1 MSELVTENKYLD
13 KVLERVNELK
23 DMVIKDRDYY
33 LKEVEEMGIPDL
45 EQKGYFKKCKELAF
59 KANEK
64 YVALNELE
72 KNTHFGRMDLTLNED
87 NHTENLVMYIGEKSI
102 NKGIENL
109 VYDWRSPVGNLY
121 YMSNQEDYKYKDTI
135 YNLNLK
141 RQIDISNSKINN
153 IYDTFVRGRNL
164 NVTDDFLMKVLN
176 DKKNRNEFVD
186 IIKTIQSNQNSIIRD
201 ELNTNSIVQ
210 GVAGS
215 GKTVVLLHRL
225 SYLLYNYPEMDR
237 NKLLFITP
245 STIFKSKL
253 SNINRSLSLTTIKM
267 ITMEDYYLE
276 KINYYLPSIKINRVE
291 KDNFKIDMLEFIYSE
306 DYPNYLKSFV
316 KDYTKK
322 SDIKLIMDNIFKD
335 LKNKFNLK
343 NKNYIINKRTTKA
356 FAFTILMLYKLMNF
370 KYYTDYLYMFI
381 DEMQDYGY
389 EEIRLISKMEKNAK
403 LNLYGDV
410 EQAILPFIK
419 KKEINELIDFLNQLR
434 DNVKT
439 YFLNENYRN
448 SKEITNYCNKFLNVT
463 MTPMGINSN
472 PVSEIK
478 VDNYIDYIKNHFDKS
493 HVIIGNNIKDI
504 EELCYIGYEA
514 YTVSQA
520 KGLEFSKVVV
530 MENNFNNVLKYVS
543 YTRTLDKLFILKK

>member
-1 MSELVTENKYLD
+1 MRELVTENKYLD

-87 NHTENLVMYIGEKSI
+87 DHTENLVMYIGEKSI

-291 KDNFKIDMLEFIYSE
+291 KDNFKIDMLEFIYSK
-306 DYPNYLKSFV
+306 DYPNYLQSFI

-343 NKNYIINKRTTKA
+343 NKNYIINKKTTKA

-493 HVIIGNNIKDI
+493 HVIIGNDIKDI

>member
-1 MSELVTENKYLD
+1 MSELITENKYLD
-13 KVLERVNELK
+13 KVLKRVNELK
-23 DMVIKDRDYY
+23 DIVIKDRDYY
-33 LKEVEEMGIPDL
+33 LKEVEDMGIPDL
-45 EQKGYFKKCKELAF
+45 EQKVYFKKCKELAF

-87 NHTENLVMYIGEKSI
+87 NHTENLVIYIGEKSI

-121 YMSNQEDYKYKDTI
+121 YMSNQEDYKYNNTI

-306 DYPNYLKSFV
+306 DYPNYLKSFI

-356 FAFTILMLYKLMNF
+356 FAFTILMLYKLMDF

-448 SKEITNYCNKFLNVT
+448 SKEITNYCNNFLNVT
-463 MTPMGINSN
+463 MRPMGINSN

-478 VDNYIDYIKNHFDKS
+478 VDNYIDYIKDHFDKS
-493 HVIIGNNIKDI
+493 HVIIGNDIKDI
-504 EELCYIGYEA
+504 EELSYIGYEA

>member
-87 NHTENLVMYIGEKSI
+87 NHTENIVMYIGEKSI

-291 KDNFKIDMLEFIYSE
+291 KDNFKIDMLEFIYSK
-306 DYPNYLKSFV
+306 DYPNYLQSFI

-478 VDNYIDYIKNHFDKS
+478 VDNYIDYIKDHFDKS
-493 HVIIGNNIKDI
+493 HVIIGNDIKDI

>member
-33 LKEVEEMGIPDL
+33 LKEVEDMGIPDK

-291 KDNFKIDMLEFIYSE
+291 KDNFKIDMLEFIYSK
-306 DYPNYLKSFV
+306 DYPNYLQSFI

-419 KKEINELIDFLNQLR
+419 KKEIDELIDFLNQLR

-493 HVIIGNNIKDI
+493 HVIIGNDIKDI

>member
-1 MSELVTENKYLD
+1 MSELVKENKYLD
-13 KVLERVNELK
+13 KVLSRVNEMK
-23 DMVIKDRDYY
+23 DIVIKDRDYY
-33 LKEVEEMGIPDL
+33 LKEVEDMGIPDL
-45 EQKGYFKKCKELAF
+45 EQKGYFKRCKELAF

-64 YVALNELE
+64 YVALNELA
-72 KNTHFGRMDLTLNED
+72 KNPHFGRMDLTLNED

-102 NKGIENL
+102 NKGIYNL

-121 YMSNQEDYKYKDTI
+121 YMSNQEDYKYKDTL

-225 SYLLYNYPEMDR
+225 SYLLYNYPEMDK

-276 KINYYLPSIKINRVE
+276 KINYYLPSIKIDRIE
-291 KDNFKIDMLEFIYSE
+291 KDNFKNEMLEFIYSK
-306 DYPNYLKSFV
+306 DYPEYLKSFI
-316 KDYTKK
+316 KDFKKK

-335 LKNKFNLK
+335 LKNKFSLK
-343 NKNYIINKRTTKA
+343 NKNYIINKKTTKA
-356 FAFTILMLYKLMNF
+356 FAFTILLLYKLMNF

-389 EEIRLISKMEKNAK
+389 EEIRLISQMEKNAK

-410 EQAILPFIK
+410 EQAILPYIK
-419 KKEINELIDFLNQLR
+419 KKEINELIEFLNQLR

-448 SKEITNYCNKFLNVT
+448 SKEITNYCNNFLNVT

-478 VDNYIDYIKNHFDKS
+478 VDNYIDYIKDNFDKS
-493 HVIIGNNIKDI
+493 HVIIGNNIKEI
-504 EELCYIGYEA
+504 EELCYMGYEA

>member
-23 DMVIKDRDYY
+23 DMVIKDCDYY

-306 DYPNYLKSFV
+306 DYPNYLKSFI

-410 EQAILPFIK
+410 EQAILPYIK

-463 MTPMGINSN
+463 MRPMGINSN

-478 VDNYIDYIKNHFDKS
+478 VDNYIDYIKDHFDKS

>member
-141 RQIDISNSKINN
+141 RQIDINNSKINN

-291 KDNFKIDMLEFIYSE
+291 KDNFKIDMLEFIYSK
-306 DYPNYLKSFV
+306 DYPNYLQSFI

-356 FAFTILMLYKLMNF
+356 FAFTILMLYKLMDF

-493 HVIIGNNIKDI
+493 HVIIGNDIKDI

-530 MENNFNNVLKYVS
+530 MENNFSNVLKYVS

>member
-291 KDNFKIDMLEFIYSE
+291 KDNFKIDMLEFIYSK
-306 DYPNYLKSFV
+306 DYPNYLQSFI

-356 FAFTILMLYKLMNF
+356 FAFTILMLYKLMDF

-478 VDNYIDYIKNHFDKS
+478 VDNYIDYIKDHFDKS
-493 HVIIGNNIKDI
+493 HVIIGNDIKDI

>member
-13 KVLERVNELK
+13 KVLKRVNELK
-23 DMVIKDRDYY
+23 DIVIKDRDYY
-33 LKEVEEMGIPDL
+33 LKEVEDMGIPDL

-291 KDNFKIDMLEFIYSE
+291 KDNFKIDMLKFIYSK
-306 DYPNYLKSFV
+306 DYPNYLQSFI

-356 FAFTILMLYKLMNF
+356 FAFTILMLYKLMDF

-478 VDNYIDYIKNHFDKS
+478 VDNYIDYIKDHFDKS
-493 HVIIGNNIKDI
+493 HVIIGNDIKDI

>member
-23 DMVIKDRDYY
+23 DIVIKDRDYY
-33 LKEVEEMGIPDL
+33 LKEVEDIGIPDK

-87 NHTENLVMYIGEKSI
+87 DHTENLVMYIGEKSI

-276 KINYYLPSIKINRVE
+276 KINYYLPSIKINRIE

-306 DYPNYLKSFV
+306 DYPNYLQSFI

-493 HVIIGNNIKDI
+493 HVIIGNDIKDI

>member
-141 RQIDISNSKINN
+141 RQIDINNSKINN

-186 IIKTIQSNQNSIIRD
+186 IIKTNQSNQNSIIRD

-291 KDNFKIDMLEFIYSE
+291 KDNFKIDMLEFIYSK
-306 DYPNYLKSFV
+306 DYPNYLQSFI

-356 FAFTILMLYKLMNF
+356 FAFTILMLYKLMDF

-493 HVIIGNNIKDI
+493 HVIIGNDIKDI

>member
-13 KVLERVNELK
+13 KVLKRVNELK
-23 DMVIKDRDYY
+23 DIVIKDRDYY

-141 RQIDISNSKINN
+141 RQIDINNSKINN

-291 KDNFKIDMLEFIYSE
+291 KDNFKIDMLEFIYSK
-306 DYPNYLKSFV
+306 DYPNYLQSFI

-419 KKEINELIDFLNQLR
+419 KKEINELVDFLNQLR

-478 VDNYIDYIKNHFDKS
+478 VDNYIDYIKDHFDKS

>member
-276 KINYYLPSIKINRVE
+276 KINYYLPSIKINRIE
-291 KDNFKIDMLEFIYSE
+291 KDNFKIDMLEFIYSK
-306 DYPNYLKSFV
+306 DYPNYLQSFI

-478 VDNYIDYIKNHFDKS
+478 VDNYIDYIKDHFDKS
-493 HVIIGNNIKDI
+493 HVIIGNDIKDI

>member
-1 MSELVTENKYLD
+1 MRELVTENKYLD

-291 KDNFKIDMLEFIYSE
+291 KDNFKIDMLEFIYSK
-306 DYPNYLKSFV
+306 DYPNYLQSFI

-478 VDNYIDYIKNHFDKS
+478 VDNYIDYIKDHFDKS
-493 HVIIGNNIKDI
+493 HVIIGNDIKDI

-530 MENNFNNVLKYVS
+530 MENNFSNVLKYVS

>member
-102 NKGIENL
+102 NKGIEIL

-276 KINYYLPSIKINRVE
+276 KINYYLPSIKINRIE
-291 KDNFKIDMLEFIYSE
+291 KDNFKIDMLEFIYSK
-306 DYPNYLKSFV
+306 DYPNYLQSFI

-478 VDNYIDYIKNHFDKS
+478 VDNYIDYIKDHFDKS
-493 HVIIGNNIKDI
+493 HVIIGNDIKDI

>member
-13 KVLERVNELK
+13 KVLKRVNELK
-23 DMVIKDRDYY
+23 DIVIKDRDYY
-33 LKEVEEMGIPDL
+33 LKEVEDMGIPDL

-72 KNTHFGRMDLTLNED
+72 KNTHFGRMDLTLNEE

-306 DYPNYLKSFV
+306 DYPDYLKSFI

-356 FAFTILMLYKLMNF
+356 FAFTILILYKLMDF

-478 VDNYIDYIKNHFDKS
+478 VDNYIDYIKDHFDKS

>member
-141 RQIDISNSKINN
+141 RQIDINNSKINN

-291 KDNFKIDMLEFIYSE
+291 KDNFKIDMLEFIYSK
-306 DYPNYLKSFV
+306 DYTNYLQSFI

-493 HVIIGNNIKDI
+493 HVIIGNDIKDI

>member
-141 RQIDISNSKINN
+141 RQIDINNSKINN

-291 KDNFKIDMLEFIYSE
+291 KDNFKIDMLEFIYSK
-306 DYPNYLKSFV
+306 DYPNYLQSFI

-478 VDNYIDYIKNHFDKS
+478 VDNYIDYIKDHFDKS
-493 HVIIGNNIKDI
+493 HVIIGNDIKDI

-530 MENNFNNVLKYVS
+530 MENNFSNVLKYVS

>member
-291 KDNFKIDMLEFIYSE
+291 KDNFKIDMLEFIYSK
-306 DYPNYLKSFV
+306 DYPNYLQSFI

-419 KKEINELIDFLNQLR
+419 KKEINELVDFLNQLR

-493 HVIIGNNIKDI
+493 HVIIGNDIKDI

>member
-291 KDNFKIDMLEFIYSE
+291 KDNFKIDMLEFIYSK
-306 DYPNYLKSFV
+306 DYPNYLQSFI

-478 VDNYIDYIKNHFDKS
+478 VDNYIDYIKDHFDKS
-493 HVIIGNNIKDI
+493 HVIIGNDIKDI

>member
-164 NVTDDFLMKVLN
+164 NVTDYFLMKVLN

-276 KINYYLPSIKINRVE
+276 KINYHLPSIKINRVE
-291 KDNFKIDMLEFIYSE
+291 KDNFKIDMLEFIYSK
-306 DYPNYLKSFV
+306 DYPNYLQSFI

-493 HVIIGNNIKDI
+493 HVIIGNDIKDI

>member
-306 DYPNYLKSFV
+306 DYPNYLQSFI

-356 FAFTILMLYKLMNF
+356 FAFTILMLYKLMDF

-389 EEIRLISKMEKNAK
+389 EEIKLISKMEKNAK

-410 EQAILPFIK
+410 EQAILPHIK
-419 KKEINELIDFLNQLR
+419 KKEINELVDFLNQLR

-478 VDNYIDYIKNHFDKS
+478 VDNYIDYIKDHFDKS
-493 HVIIGNNIKDI
+493 HVIIGNDIKDI

>member
-13 KVLERVNELK
+13 KVLKRVNELK
-23 DMVIKDRDYY
+23 DIVIKDRDYY
-33 LKEVEEMGIPDL
+33 LKEVEDMGIPDL

-276 KINYYLPSIKINRVE
+276 KINYYLPSIKINRIE

-306 DYPNYLKSFV
+306 DYPNYLKSFI

-356 FAFTILMLYKLMNF
+356 FAFTILMLYKLMDF

-410 EQAILPFIK
+410 EQAILPYIK
-419 KKEINELIDFLNQLR
+419 KKEINELVNFLNQLR

-463 MTPMGINSN
+463 MRPMGINSN

-478 VDNYIDYIKNHFDKS
+478 VDNYIDYIKDHFDKS
-493 HVIIGNNIKDI
+493 HVIIGNDIKDI
-504 EELCYIGYEA
+504 EELSYIGYEA

>member
-141 RQIDISNSKINN
+141 RQIDINNSKINN

-225 SYLLYNYPEMDR
+225 SYLLYNYPEMDK

-291 KDNFKIDMLEFIYSE
+291 KDNFKIDMLEFIYSK
-306 DYPNYLKSFV
+306 DYPNYLQSFI

-419 KKEINELIDFLNQLR
+419 KKEINELINFLNQLR

-463 MTPMGINSN
+463 MRPMGINSN

-478 VDNYIDYIKNHFDKS
+478 VDNYIDYIKDHFDKS

-530 MENNFNNVLKYVS
+530 MENNFSNVLKYVS

>member
-291 KDNFKIDMLEFIYSE
+291 KDNFKIDMLEFIYSK
-306 DYPNYLKSFV
+306 DYPNYLQSFI

-343 NKNYIINKRTTKA
+343 NKNYIINKRTTKT

-493 HVIIGNNIKDI
+493 HVIIGNDIKDI

>member
-291 KDNFKIDMLEFIYSE
+291 KDNFKIDMLEFIYSK
-306 DYPNYLKSFV
+306 DYPNYLQSFI

-448 SKEITNYCNKFLNVT
+448 SKEKTNYCNKFLNVT
-463 MTPMGINSN
+463 MRPMGINSN

-493 HVIIGNNIKDI
+493 HVIIGNDIKDI

-530 MENNFNNVLKYVS
+530 MENNFSNVLKYVS

>member
-13 KVLERVNELK
+13 KVLERINELK

-291 KDNFKIDMLEFIYSE
+291 KDNFKIDMLEFIYSK
-306 DYPNYLKSFV
+306 DYPNYLQSFI

-419 KKEINELIDFLNQLR
+419 KKEIDELIDFLNQLR

-493 HVIIGNNIKDI
+493 HVIIGNDIKDI

>member
-13 KVLERVNELK
+13 KVLKRVNELK
-23 DMVIKDRDYY
+23 DIVIKDRDYY
-33 LKEVEEMGIPDL
+33 LKEVEDMGIPDL

-291 KDNFKIDMLEFIYSE
+291 KDNFKIDMLEFIYSK
-306 DYPNYLKSFV
+306 DYPNYLQSFI

-343 NKNYIINKRTTKA
+343 NKNYIINKRTIKA

-493 HVIIGNNIKDI
+493 HVIIGNDIKDI

>member
-13 KVLERVNELK
+13 KVLKRVNELK

-141 RQIDISNSKINN
+141 RQIDINNSKINN

-291 KDNFKIDMLEFIYSE
+291 KDNFKIDMLEFIYSK
-306 DYPNYLKSFV
+306 DYPNYLQSFI

-493 HVIIGNNIKDI
+493 HVIIGNDIKDI

>member
-291 KDNFKIDMLEFIYSE
+291 KDNFKIDMLEFIYSK
-306 DYPNYLKSFV
+306 DYPNYLQSFI
-316 KDYTKK
+316 KNYTKK

-493 HVIIGNNIKDI
+493 HVIIGNDIKDI

>member
-13 KVLERVNELK
+13 KVLESVNELK

-306 DYPNYLKSFV
+306 DYPNYLKSFI

-410 EQAILPFIK
+410 EQAILPHIK

-493 HVIIGNNIKDI
+493 HVIIGNDIKDI

>member
-1 MSELVTENKYLD
+1 MSKLVTENKYLD

-291 KDNFKIDMLEFIYSE
+291 KDNFKIDMLEFIYSK
-306 DYPNYLKSFV
+306 DYPNYLQSFI

-356 FAFTILMLYKLMNF
+356 FAFTILMLYKLMDF

-493 HVIIGNNIKDI
+493 HVIIGNDIKDI

>member
-64 YVALNELE
+64 YVALNEFE

-102 NKGIENL
+102 NKGTENL

-291 KDNFKIDMLEFIYSE
+291 KDNFKIDMLEFIYSK
-306 DYPNYLKSFV
+306 DYPNYLQSFI

-478 VDNYIDYIKNHFDKS
+478 VDNYIDYIKDHFDKS
-493 HVIIGNNIKDI
+493 HVIIGNDIKDI

>member
-1 MSELVTENKYLD
+1 MNELVTENKYLD
-13 KVLERVNELK
+13 KVLSRVNEMK
-23 DMVIKDRDYY
+23 DTVIKDRDYY
-33 LKEVEEMGIPDL
+33 LKEVEDMGIPDL
-45 EQKGYFKKCKELAF
+45 EQKGYFKRCKELAF

-64 YVALNELE
+64 YVALTELA
-72 KNTHFGRMDLTLNED
+72 KNPHFGRMDLTLNED

-102 NKGIENL
+102 NKGIYNL

-121 YMSNQEDYKYKDTI
+121 YMSNQEDYKYKDTL

-225 SYLLYNYPEMDR
+225 SYLLYNYPEMDK

-276 KINYYLPSIKINRVE
+276 KINYYLPSIKIDRIE
-291 KDNFKIDMLEFIYSE
+291 KDNFKNEMLEFIYSK
-306 DYPNYLKSFV
+306 DYPEYLKSFI

-335 LKNKFNLK
+335 LKNKFSLK
-343 NKNYIINKRTTKA
+343 NKNYMVNKKTTKA
-356 FAFTILMLYKLMNF
+356 FAFTILLLYKLMNF

-389 EEIRLISKMEKNAK
+389 EEIRLISQMEKNAK

-410 EQAILPFIK
+410 EQAILPYIK
-419 KKEINELIDFLNQLR
+419 KKEINELIEFLNQLR

-448 SKEITNYCNKFLNVT
+448 SKEITNYCNNFLNVT

-478 VDNYIDYIKNHFDKS
+478 VDNYIDYIKDNFDKS
-493 HVIIGNNIKDI
+493 HVIIGNNIKEI
-504 EELCYIGYEA
+504 EELCYMGYEA

>member
-33 LKEVEEMGIPDL
+33 LKEVEEMGIPDF

-291 KDNFKIDMLEFIYSE
+291 KDNFKIDMLEFIYSK
-306 DYPNYLKSFV
+306 DYPNYLQSFI

-493 HVIIGNNIKDI
+493 HVIIGNDIKDI

>member
-291 KDNFKIDMLEFIYSE
+291 KDNFKIDMLEFIYSK
-306 DYPNYLKSFV
+306 DYPNYLQSFI

-493 HVIIGNNIKDI
+493 HVIIGNDIKDI

>member
-141 RQIDISNSKINN
+141 RQIDINNSKINN

-291 KDNFKIDMLEFIYSE
+291 KDNFKIDMLEFIYSK
-306 DYPNYLKSFV
+306 DYPNYLQSFI

-419 KKEINELIDFLNQLR
+419 KKEINELIDFF
-434 DNVKT
+434 K
-439 YFLNENYRN
+439 
-448 SKEITNYCNKFLNVT
+448 S
-463 MTPMGINSN
+463 
-472 PVSEIK
+472 IK
-478 VDNYIDYIKNHFDKS
+478 RQ
-493 HVIIGNNIKDI
+493 
-504 EELCYIGYEA
+504 C
-514 YTVSQA
+514 
-520 KGLEFSKVVV
+520 
-530 MENNFNNVLKYVS
+530 
-543 YTRTLDKLFILKK
+543 

>member
-141 RQIDISNSKINN
+141 RQIDINNSKINN

-291 KDNFKIDMLEFIYSE
+291 KDNFKIDMLEFIYSK
-306 DYPNYLKSFV
+306 DYPNYLQSFI

-478 VDNYIDYIKNHFDKS
+478 VDNYIDYIKNHFDKP
-493 HVIIGNNIKDI
+493 HVIIGNDIKDI

-530 MENNFNNVLKYVS
+530 MENNFSNVLKYVS

>member
-33 LKEVEEMGIPDL
+33 LKEVEEMGIPDK

-72 KNTHFGRMDLTLNED
+72 KNTHFGRMDLTLNEE

-176 DKKNRNEFVD
+176 EKKNRNEFVD

-201 ELNTNSIVQ
+201 ELNTNSIIQ

-306 DYPNYLKSFV
+306 DYPNYLKSFI

-410 EQAILPFIK
+410 EQAILPYIK

-463 MTPMGINSN
+463 MRPMGINSN

-478 VDNYIDYIKNHFDKS
+478 VDNYIDYIKDHFDKS

-530 MENNFNNVLKYVS
+530 MENNFSNVLKYVS

>member
-121 YMSNQEDYKYKDTI
+121 YMSNQEDYKYNDTI

-291 KDNFKIDMLEFIYSE
+291 KDNFKIDMLEFIYSK
-306 DYPNYLKSFV
+306 DYPNYLQSFI

-493 HVIIGNNIKDI
+493 HVIIGNDIKGI